1 MFNPPKMIR
10 CDSILKDRELF
21 NELQLFYFKRGLSF
35 LHNTSSKGGFER
47 VQKKWLC
54 SVVLMY
60 CIFNIPKGCIFNPS
74 PPPPYLE
81 YLELWFNFCMLELFV
96 IMIISVGRKK
106 KSPCIWTWFLQTE
119 YGYYQQQFPMSFI
132 SQLPVELGMRLVGR
146 TSLKLHKNLVSAL
159 RTFLTGTCVPH
170 YAIFCPFLPIF

>member
-35 LHNTSSKGGFER
+35 LHNTSSKGGSER

-96 IMIISVGRKK
+96 IMIISVWGKK
-106 KSPCIWTWFLQTE
+106 EKNAVYMDMISSDWVWLLSAAISDVF
-119 YGYYQQQFPMSFI
+119 QFS
-132 SQLPVELGMRLVGR
+132 R
-146 TSLKLHKNLVSAL
+146 
-159 RTFLTGTCVPH
+159 
-170 YAIFCPFLPIF
+170 